1 MTMTDT
7 KRSRAPALRDPH
19 QDTCPWP
26 EANQA
31 APRSLG
37 LRRAAGSTRH
47 AHEPRSR
54 AAIGPVDRSLPRSR
68 SALVSAIAVGA
79 CLLAGGCTSLLPSS
93 RTEVVSDW
101 RNYDDAVKSLA
112 TVAPYTS
119 TRHSV
124 HAQGL
129 DPSRN
134 PAITVLHFADVLQR
148 FAAATLIEPK
158 DVDRGI
164 RDCLQAGKQCS
175 GYAIA
180 VEKLHRQRVGS
191 FWLDSLSFRRET
203 VTTGWR
209 VDVLLVFV
217 DDALVY
223 KLVGGRPTI
232 NEVDLRRNP
241 LGPLQGW
248 GDQSLQ
254 MIR

>member
-1 MTMTDT
+1 MTMTDSCLAFRT
-7 KRSRAPALRDPH
+7 RRPPRPAPSPLNGIAAL
-19 QDTCPWP
+19 
-26 EANQA
+26 A
-31 APRSLG
+31 APRASGIGPRGRTVAG
-37 LRRAAGSTRH
+37 LPRWRSGLAAALAAGL
-47 AHEPRSR
+47 
-54 AAIGPVDRSLPRSR
+54 G
-68 SALVSAIAVGA
+68 
-79 CLLAGGCTSLLPSS
+79 LLAGGCTTLLPDS

-101 RNYDDAVKSLA
+101 NSYDDAVRSLA
-112 TVAPYTS
+112 TVAPYAS

-129 DPSRN
+129 DPDRN

-148 FAAATLIEPK
+148 FAAATLIKPE

-164 RDCLQAGKQCS
+164 RDCLRAGKQCA

-191 FWLDSLSFRRET
+191 FWLDSLNFRRET

-223 KLVGGRPTI
+223 KLVGGQPTI
-232 NEVDLRRNP
+232 NERDLRRNP

-248 GDQSLQ
+248 GDQTLQ
-254 MIR
+254 LIR